1 MQLVLVFSC
10 GDLGQ
15 AACLQPS
22 DGAQELH
29 LTLKAG
35 GKSVGK
41 TPASRP
47 CALHGGLDLGH
58 LCGLSGPELSKQ
70 CPDVVWLSVQKP
82 TCL

>member
-1 MQLVLVFSC
+1 MQLVFSC

-22 DGAQELH
+22 DGAQELR